1 MLTWR
6 EAIFEVL
13 KSGAPLTANQIVER
27 IDELGLRPVTGKT
40 PDATVAAMLY
50 MAIADADPRLKQV
63 GPGMFQHTGSGEQ
76 ARTDRSLGRIE
87 FLNIREVWADEA
99 RNFTPWLLEN
109 SDYLSEVLGI
119 EIELEQRELPVGSFS
134 VDLFGRDLTNE
145 APLIVENQIEATDHR
160 HLGQL
165 LTYAAGTDATTVVWV
180 ASKFRDE
187 HQQAL
192 EYLNHM
198 TGDNARFFGIEIQ
211 AAVIGDSEPAPLFNL
226 VVQPSDWRAQLT
238 SQRANA
244 NRSKSNQNYLAF
256 WTGFFECLENRH
268 PGAAGVRRAQSRKRL
283 RLHSLRKGTAIVVGF
298 RKSGQVFVELGIDPG
313 DASRNREIFDLLEN
327 RKGEIEGSIGS
338 SLNWLPLDN
347 YRTCKIR
354 KEAAGEIEDTERWPE
369 IIDWLVK
376 WYLEFKRVFTD
387 EISALDD
394 SYWQSLSSDES
405 EDENDNDNDDSYE

>member
-13 KSGAPLTANQIVER
+13 KGGEPLTAAQIVER
-27 IDELGLRPVTGKT
+27 IDEIGLRPVTGKT
-40 PDATVAAMLY
+40 PDATVAATLY
-50 MAIADADPRLKQV
+50 MAIADADPRVKQV
-63 GPGMFQHTGSGEQ
+63 GPGIFQHTGSVEQ
-76 ARTDRSLGRIE
+76 ARTERSLGRIE
-87 FLNIREVWADEA
+87 FLNVREVWADEA

-109 SDYLSEVLGI
+109 ADYLSEVLGI

-238 SQRANA
+238 SQRSDS
-244 NRSKSNQNYLAF
+244 NRSKLRQNYLAF
-256 WTGFFECLENRH
+256 WTEFLECLQSRH
-268 PGAAGVRRAQSRKRL
+268 PGSAGTRRALTSKRI
-283 RLHSLRKGTAIVVGF
+283 RLLSLRRRTAILIGF
-298 RKSGQVFVELGIDPG
+298 GRSGQVFVELYIDPG
-313 DASRNREIFDLLEN
+313 DATRNREIFDLLEI
-327 RKGEIEGSIGS
+327 RKDEIEGSIGS
-338 SLNWLPLDN
+338 SLKWLTMDN
-347 YRTCKIR
+347 RRTCKVR
-354 KEAAGEIEDTERWPE
+354 KEGIGDIEDTESWPD
-369 IIDWLVK
+369 IIDWLIK
-376 WYLEFKRVFTD
+376 WYLDFKRVFTAEIASLD
-387 EISALDD
+387 EA
-394 SYWQSLSSDES
+394 YWQSPNS
-405 EDENDNDNDDSYE
+405 EDFDDDTYNDDAYE